1 MSATLGKPIKHD
13 SGHLH
18 VTGHARYTDD
28 LPEPKNTLYA
38 AIGLSPH
45 AHANILSINLE
56 RVRQAE
62 GVVAVITAADIPGV
76 NHLGG
81 PAQDEPVFATSSVG
95 YIGQSIFA
103 VAATSMGAARRAVRL
118 ADIEYEVLP
127 HNLDIRS
134 AVAQASFVLPT
145 KTLSRGKP
153 TQAIE
158 HAPHQLSGQFELG
171 GQDQFYLEGMIAF
184 AQPREQGDMLIYNST
199 QHPHHDQIVVA
210 AVLNRMQKD
219 IVIECR
225 RMGGGFGGKESQ
237 ASLFA
242 AIAALLADK
251 TQRPVKLRL
260 DRDEDM
266 TITGKRHCFD
276 IRYQVGFDQH
286 GMIQGVKLD
295 YASRCGISADLSG
308 PVNDRTMFHADNA
321 YYLEHID
328 IISYRAK
335 THSQSNTAF
344 RGFGGPQGM
353 MAIEYV
359 LDDIARHL
367 QLDPLAVRRINFYAR
382 AEDVH
387 HLHPEQSPTNSASA
401 KQRSTTP
408 YGMPVTDNIIQ
419 RIVDELEIS
428 ADYQQ
433 RRAAIIEFNR
443 HNRYQKRGIALTP
456 VKFGISFTATFFN
469 QAGALI
475 HIYNDGSVQLNHG
488 GLEMGQGL
496 YTKVAQVVAEELQID
511 LKQIRCTATR
521 TDKVPNASATAASS
535 GSDLNGMA
543 ALDAARKLRQRLSDF
558 AADTYATRRDAITF
572 KNGEVIV
579 GDKARLRFAELVHAA
594 WLNRVSLSATGF
606 YKTPKIHYDPATMT
620 GRPFYYFAYGAAVSE
635 VIIDTLTGENKL
647 LRTDIL
653 HDVGQS
659 LNPALDI
666 GQIEGGFIQ
675 GAGWLTTEALVWNEA
690 GKLMTHA
697 PSTYKIP
704 VAGDIPPEFNVKLL
718 ENNINPEHTIYRS
731 KAVGEPPLMLAMS
744 VFFALRDA
752 VASVAD
758 YRLNPRLH
766 APATPEAILNALTA
780 LSPQNSTSS
789 QDAPTA

>member
-1 MSATLGKPIKHD
+1 MNTTTIGKPIKHD

-18 VTGHARYTDD
+18 VTGSARYTDD

-45 AHANILSINLE
+45 AHANILSINLDK
-56 RVRQAE
+56 VRQAE
-62 GVVAVITAADIPGV
+62 GVVSVITAADIPGA

-81 PAQDEPVFATSSVG
+81 PAQDEPVLATDKVE

-103 VAATSMGAARRAVRL
+103 VAATSVGAARRAARL
-118 ADIEYEVLP
+118 AEIEYEVLP

-134 AVAQASFVLPT
+134 AVEQEQFVLPT
-145 KTLSRGKP
+145 KTLKRGEP
-153 TQAIE
+153 DQALNNAR
-158 HAPHQLSGQFELG
+158 HRLSGQFELG

-184 AQPREQGDMLIYNST
+184 AQPREHGDMLVYNST

-210 AVLNRMQKD
+210 GVLNRSQKD

-237 ASLFA
+237 PSLFA
-242 AIAALLADK
+242 SIAALLADK
-251 TQRPVKLRL
+251 TQRPVKLRI
-260 DRDEDM
+260 DRDDDM

-276 IRYQVGFDQH
+276 IRYEVGFDER
-286 GMIQGVKLD
+286 GLIQGLKLD

-321 YYLEHID
+321 YYLEHLD
-328 IISYRAK
+328 IVSYRAK
-335 THSQSNTAF
+335 TNSQSNTAF

-359 LDDIARHL
+359 IDDIARHL
-367 QLDPLAVRRINFYAR
+367 QLDPLAVRRLNFYASS
-382 AEDVH
+382 ED
-387 HLHPEQSPTNSASA
+387 AA
-401 KQRSTTP
+401 KGQRNTTH
-408 YGMPVTDNIIQ
+408 YGMEVEDNIIQ
-419 RIVDELEIS
+419 RIVDELVVS
-428 ADYQQ
+428 SDYQQ
-433 RRAAIIEFNR
+433 RRTDMIEFNR
-443 HNRYQKRGIALTP
+443 HHRYQKRGIALTP

-475 HIYNDGSVQLNHG
+475 HIYNDGTVQLNHG
-488 GLEMGQGL
+488 GMEMGQGL

-511 LKQIRCTATR
+511 LSQIRCTATS

-543 ALDAARKLRQRLSDF
+543 AQDAARKLKQRLTDF
-558 AADTYATRRDAITF
+558 AADEYGTSRDAITF
-572 KNGEVIV
+572 HDGQVIIRQQT
-579 GDKARLRFAELVHAA
+579 GNEKHLSFAELANAA

-606 YKTPKIHYDPATMT
+606 YKTPKIHYDQASMT

-635 VIIDTLTGENKL
+635 VEIDTLTGENRI
-647 LRTDIL
+647 LRADIL
-653 HDVGQS
+653 HDVGNS

-675 GAGWLTTEALVWNEA
+675 GAGWLTTEALWWNDA
-690 GKLMTHA
+690 GRLMTHA

-704 VAGDIPPEFNVKLL
+704 VAGDIPTEFNVKLL
-718 ENNINPEHTIYRS
+718 ENNINPEKTIYRS

-752 VASVAD
+752 VAAVAD
-758 YRLNPRLH
+758 YRVNPRLH
-766 APATPEAILNALTA
+766 APATPEAILNAIDQLEQGADTV
-780 LSPQNSTSS
+780 
-789 QDAPTA
+789 